1 MEKFSINVS
10 GVDYK
15 KGEAGIILSEMI
27 MGGKMLQGNY
37 VGNIFTAIKDT
48 LNITYGSSDSG
59 LIQAYSCD
67 FADGSSITLTDKVLA
82 PVKFSVM
89 EEMCI
94 DSLEQLWQAEQM
106 SAGMANSDMPPT
118 LLDFVANHVARKASA
133 QIDTQIFVGTG
144 TTQVNGFYTRAK
156 ADGSTVKVSG
166 GTTSALT
173 KSTIIAALEGVYDAL
188 SVNAFANNDVKIFI
202 SNKAYGFYTQALG
215 ALGIYSGLRS
225 TDPSVIGTKLF
236 WDERVEV
243 VPVVGLSQNQG
254 FASSAS
260 NLFLGTD
267 LESDANN
274 VSVIDMRGTTGD
286 RKFRVRMDYKIDS
299 NYADSAAVVVLN

>member
-1 MEKFSINVS
+1 MEKFAINVS

-27 MGGKMLQGNY
+27 LGGKMLSGNY
-37 VGNIFTAIKDT
+37 VGNIFTGIKDT

-59 LIQAYSCD
+59 LVQAFSCD
-67 FADGSSITLTDKVLA
+67 FVDGASITLTDKVLS

-89 EEMCI
+89 EEMCV
-94 DSLEQLWQAEQM
+94 DSLEQLWQASQM
-106 SAGMANSDMPPT
+106 AAGMANSDMPPT

-144 TTQVNGFYTRAK
+144 TTQVNGYYTRAK
-156 ADGSTVKVSG
+156 ADGSAVKVTS
-166 GTTSALT
+166 TTLTAVNVISAIT
-173 KSTIIAALEGVYDAL
+173 AVYDAL
-188 SVNAFANNDVKIFI
+188 SVNAMANNDVKIFI
-202 SNKAYGFYTQALG
+202 SNKAYGFYSQALG
-215 ALGIYSGLRS
+215 ALGIYNGLRS
-225 TDPSVIGTKLF
+225 TDPSVIGTKLY
-236 WDERVEV
+236 WDERVEI
-243 VPVVGLSQNQG
+243 VPVLGLGLSQG
-254 FASSAS
+254 FATSAS

-274 VSVIDMRGTTGD
+274 VSVIDMRSTTGD
-286 RKFRVRMDYKIDS
+286 RKFRVRMDYKIDA

>member
-15 KGEAGIILSEMI
+15 KGEAGLILSEMI

-37 VGNIFTAIKDT
+37 VGNIFTGIKDT

-59 LIQAYSCD
+59 LIQAYACD
-67 FADGSSITLTDKVLA
+67 FADGASITLTDKVLS

-89 EEMCI
+89 EEMCV
-94 DSLEQLWQAEQM
+94 DSLEQLWQSEQM

-118 LLDFVANHVARKASA
+118 LLDFVANHVAKKASA

-156 ADGSTVKVSG
+156 ADGSAVKVTS
-166 GTTSALT
+166 TTIS
-173 KSTIIAALEGVYDAL
+173 KSNVISVIEAVYDAL
-188 SVNAFANNDVKIFI
+188 TENAKGNNDVKIFL
-202 SNKAYGFYTQALG
+202 SGKDYGYYCQALG
-215 ALGIYSGLRS
+215 ALGIYAGLRS
-225 TDPSVIGTKLF
+225 TDPSVIGTALF
-236 WDERVEV
+236 WDTRVEV
-243 VPVVGLSQNQG
+243 VPVLGLTTGKG

-274 VSVIDMRGTTGD
+274 VQVIDMRTTTGD
-286 RKFRVRMDYKIDS
+286 RKFRVRMDYKIDA

>member
-1 MEKFSINVS
+1 MAINVN

-27 MGGKMLQGNY
+27 LGGKMLSGNY

-67 FADGSSITLTDKVLA
+67 FADGASITLTDKVLS

-89 EEMCI
+89 EEMCV

-106 SAGMANSDMPPT
+106 AAGMANSDMPPT

-144 TTQVNGFYTRAK
+144 TTQVNGYYTRAK
-156 ADGSTVKVSG
+156 ADGSTVKVTS
-166 GTTSALT
+166 TTVSKAN
-173 KSTIIAALEGVYDAL
+173 IIATLEAVYDAL
-188 SVNAFANNDVKIFI
+188 SVNAMANNDVKIFI
-202 SNKAYGFYTQALG
+202 SNKAYGFYSQALG
-215 ALGIYSGLRS
+215 ALGIYNGLRS
-225 TDPSVIGTKLF
+225 TDPSVIGNKLF
-236 WDERVEV
+236 WDERVEI
-243 VPVVGLSQNQG
+243 VPVLGLGLSQG
-254 FASSAS
+254 FATAAS

-274 VSVIDMRGTTGD
+274 VSVIDMRSTTGD
-286 RKFRVRMDYKIDS
+286 RKFRVRMDYKIDA

>member
-1 MEKFSINVS
+1 MEKFNINVS

-37 VGNIFTAIKDT
+37 VGNIFTGIKES
-48 LNITYGSSDSG
+48 LNITFGSSDSG
-59 LIQAYSCD
+59 LIQAASCD
-67 FADGSSITLTDKVLA
+67 FADGASLTFVDRVLTPIA
-82 PVKFSVM
+82 FSVM
-89 EEMCI
+89 EEACI
-94 DSLEQLWQAEQM
+94 SSLEQMWQASLMQ
-106 SAGMANSDMPPT
+106 AGMNNSEVVPT
-118 LLDFVANHVARKASA
+118 LADFIANHVAKKASA

-156 ADGSTVKVSG
+156 ADASAVKVSG
-166 GTTSALT
+166 GTTSAIT
-173 KSTIIAALEGVYDAL
+173 AANVIAAVTAVYDAL
-188 SVNAFANNDVKIFI
+188 TDAAKSNNDVKIFL
-202 SNKAYGFYTQALG
+202 SNKAYGFYCQALG

-225 TDPSVIGTKLF
+225 TDPASIGTKLY
-236 WDERVEV
+236 WDDRVEV

-267 LESDANN
+267 LESDSNS
-274 VSVIDMRGTTGD
+274 VSVIDMRTTTAD
-286 RKFRVRMDYKIDS
+286 RKYRVRMDYKIDC
-299 NYADSAAVVVLN
+299 NYADSTAVVVLN

>member
-1 MEKFSINVS
+1 MEKFNINVS

-37 VGNIFTAIKDT
+37 VGNIFTGIKET

-59 LIQAYSCD
+59 LIQAASCD
-67 FADGSSITLTDKVLA
+67 FVDGASITFVDRVLA
-82 PVKFSVM
+82 PVSFSVM
-89 EEMCI
+89 EEACI
-94 DSLEQLWQAEQM
+94 SSLEQMWQASLMQ
-106 SAGMANSDMPPT
+106 AGMNNSEVVPT
-118 LLDFVANHVARKASA
+118 LADFIANHVAKKASA

-156 ADGSTVKVSG
+156 ADS
-166 GTTSALT
+166 GTTKVTS
-173 KSTIIAALEGVYDAL
+173 STITAANVISAITAVYDAL
-188 SVNAFANNDVKIFI
+188 SDGAKSNNDVKIFI
-202 SNKAYGFYTQALG
+202 SNKAYGFYSQALG

-225 TDPSVIGTKLF
+225 TDPASIGTKLYF
-236 WDERVEV
+236 DDRVEV
-243 VPVVGLSQNQG
+243 VPVVGLGQNQG
-254 FASSAS
+254 FASAAS

-267 LESDANN
+267 LESDSNS
-274 VSVIDMRGTTGD
+274 VSVIDMRTTTAD
-286 RKFRVRMDYKIDS
+286 RKYRIRMDYRIDA